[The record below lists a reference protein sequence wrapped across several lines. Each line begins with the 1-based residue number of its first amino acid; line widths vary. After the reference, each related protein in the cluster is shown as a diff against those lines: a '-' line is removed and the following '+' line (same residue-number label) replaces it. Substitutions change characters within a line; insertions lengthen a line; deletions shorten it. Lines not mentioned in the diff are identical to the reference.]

1 MRDERDVH
9 DEMSA
14 DGDPLIGSVARELRR
29 PVRMD
34 PAIDARVMAAILGGA
49 GAADPEPTPAAA
61 PTRVSAHPVRRGV
74 GLRPWRWLVEPK
86 TVRISPLFGLA
97 MAAGFAA
104 MMVLGARRGGDE
116 PTGLTPV
123 GAPQAGIVRQVGDA
137 RPTPGTTQ
145 QMYVHFVF
153 VAPAARSVAV
163 VGDFNDW
170 NVNETPLQPV
180 QKQQGVWSVSVPLPP
195 GRYTYT
201 FVVDGETWVADPSA
215 PPALEDDFGTPK
227 SVVTVG
233 GSHT

>member
-49 GAADPEPTPAAA
+49 GAADPEPTTPAPA
-61 PTRVSAHPVRRGV
+61 PARVSAHPVRRG
-74 GLRPWRWLVEPK
+74 PWRWLVEPK

-97 MAAGFAA
+97 MAAGFASL
-104 MMVLGARRGGDE
+104 MVLGSARRGDDGA
-116 PTGLTPV
+116 PAPVPPATGLVTPAANTR
-123 GAPQAGIVRQVGDA
+123 GAGQH
-137 RPTPGTTQ
+137 T
-145 QMYVHFVF
+145 HFVF
-153 VAPAARSVAV
+153 VAPNAKSVAL